1 MQLIV
6 ESRRKMAV
14 FQLFPIN
21 LSLRL
26 PCSLNRNWHSLV
38 LSRVETAKTT
48 GGNKIVKTNTA
59 NAKSDYVS
67 GTPRLITNIP
77 VNLPDPATS
86 RVAVIGLGYVG
97 LPLTLGFSK
106 ASRAIGFDI
115 SESKI
120 AELRKG
126 IDLTGE
132 VNPEDLRGSDAEF
145 TTSPT
150 ALQNANVII
159 VCVPT
164 PVDGHNKPDYGP
176 LIAASKSIAAN
187 MKRGAV
193 VVFESTVDPGTTED
207 RCLPV
212 IEAHSGMKEGI
223 DFYLG
228 YSPERINPADPSRK
242 LPDIKKIVAGTTPE
256 VTRFLEVLYARVIK
270 AGLFPA
276 ASIRVAEAAKILE
289 NTQRDVNIALMNQM
303 MMLFDKMGIRSSDV
317 IAAAS
322 SKWNF
327 HHYRPGLVGGH
338 CIAVDP
344 YFLVDAGRR
353 HGLSMELVAAAR
365 AVNEQTA
372 YFMVEK
378 VEHLM
383 PPSRHG
389 LHGKKILVLGRSF
402 KEDCPDTRNSKA
414 YPLMDALWMRGAD
427 VFNFDPVAH
436 DDHFEGGR
444 GAKMIEEPE
453 QEGPYDAVVF
463 TLAHSVF
470 RQQFD
475 AQTLRS
481 LAKKHA
487 PLIDMRGNFD
497 CADVRDW
504 FNYWRP

>member
-1 MQLIV
+1 VKQNI
-6 ESRRKMAV
+6 AY
-14 FQLFPIN
+14 
-21 LSLRL
+21 
-26 PCSLNRNWHSLV
+26 
-38 LSRVETAKTT
+38 ETAAIRLVTDQPVAFP
-48 GGNKIVKTNTA
+48 NAATA
-59 NAKSDYVS
+59 
-67 GTPRLITNIP
+67 
-77 VNLPDPATS
+77 

-97 LPLTLGFSK
+97 LPLVLGFSK
-106 ASRAIGFDI
+106 GSRAIGFDI
-115 SESKI
+115 SEEKI
-120 AELRKG
+120 SELRRG

-132 VNPEDLRGSDAEF
+132 ANPEDLRGCEVDF
-145 TTSPT
+145 TTAPDDMK
-150 ALQNANVII
+150 NADVII

-164 PVDGHNKPDYGP
+164 PVDSHNKPDYSP
-176 LIAASKSIAAN
+176 LIAASKSIGKN

-212 IEAHSGMKEGI
+212 IEHHSGMKEGI

-228 YSPERINPADPSRK
+228 YSPERINPADPTRK
-242 LPDIKKIVAGTTPE
+242 LPDIKKIVAGSTPE
-256 VTRFLEVLYARVIK
+256 GTAFLEQLYARVIK

-276 ASIRVAEAAKILE
+276 ASIKVAEAAKILE

-303 MMLFDKMGIRSSDV
+303 MMLFDKMGIRSTDV

-353 HGLSMELVAAAR
+353 HGLAMELVASAR

-372 YFMVEK
+372 NFLVEK
-378 VEHLM
+378 VEHLL
-383 PPSRHG
+383 PPSRQG
-389 LHGKKILVLGRSF
+389 LQGKKILVLGRSF

-414 YPLMDALWMRGAD
+414 YPMMDALWMRGAD
-427 VFNFDPVAH
+427 VYNFDPVAH

-444 GAKMIEEPE
+444 GANIVEDPA
-453 QEGPYDAVVF
+453 QEGPYDAIII
-463 TLAHSVF
+463 TLSHSVF

-475 AQTLRS
+475 AETLKA

-487 PLIDMRGNFD
+487 PLVDMRGNFECD
-497 CADVRDW
+497 ETKDW

>member
-1 MQLIV
+1 V
-6 ESRRKMAV
+6 
-14 FQLFPIN
+14 
-21 LSLRL
+21 
-26 PCSLNRNWHSLV
+26 
-38 LSRVETAKTT
+38 
-48 GGNKIVKTNTA
+48 NTA
-59 NAKSDYVS
+59 VGLQRTVFDRKE
-67 GTPRLITNIP
+67 TIRLVTGEP
-77 VNLPDPATS
+77 VAFPNPDTA

-97 LPLTLGFSK
+97 LPLVLGFSK

-115 SESKI
+115 SAGKI
-120 AELRKG
+120 KELQNN

-132 VNPEDLRGSDAEF
+132 ANPEDLRDCNVDF
-145 TTSPT
+145 TTAPEELKS
-150 ALQNANVII
+150 ADVII

-164 PVDGHNKPDYGP
+164 PVDSHNKPDYSP
-176 LIAASKSIAAN
+176 LIAASKSIGQN

-212 IEAHSGMKEGI
+212 IEANCGMKEGI

-242 LPDIKKIVAGTTPE
+242 LPDIKKIVAGSTPE
-256 VTRFLEVLYARVIK
+256 GTAFLEKLYSRVIK

-276 ASIRVAEAAKILE
+276 ASIKVAEAAKILE

-303 MMLFDKMGIRSSDV
+303 MMLFDKMGIRSTDV

-372 YFMVEK
+372 HFLVEK
-378 VEHLM
+378 TEHLM

-389 LHGKKILVLGRSF
+389 LQGKKVLVLGRSF

-414 YPLMDALWMRGAD
+414 YPLMDALWVRGAD

-444 GAKMIEEPE
+444 GAKVIEDPA
-453 QEGPYDAVVF
+453 QEGPYDAIII
-463 TLAHSVF
+463 TLAHTVF

-475 AQTLRS
+475 ANSLKA

-487 PLIDMRGNFD
+487 PLLDMRGNFEGED
-497 CADVRDW
+497 TKDW

>member
-1 MQLIV
+1 VFSTSHNDKHRWGEKIVSNNQL
-6 ESRRKMAV
+6 K
-14 FQLFPIN
+14 
-21 LSLRL
+21 
-26 PCSLNRNWHSLV
+26 
-38 LSRVETAKTT
+38 ETAAIQLVT
-48 GGNKIVKTNTA
+48 
-59 NAKSDYVS
+59 SE
-67 GTPRLITNIP
+67 P
-77 VNLPDPATS
+77 VAFPNPATA

-97 LPLTLGFSK
+97 LPLVLGFSK

-120 AELRKG
+120 NELRGG

-132 VNPEDLRGSDAEF
+132 ANPEDLRGCDVDF
-145 TTSPT
+145 TTSPADLKT
-150 ALQNANVII
+150 ADVVI

-164 PVDGHNKPDYGP
+164 PVDSHNKPDYSP
-176 LIAASKSIAAN
+176 LIAASKSIGQN

-212 IEAHSGMKEGI
+212 IEFHSGMKEGI

-228 YSPERINPADPSRK
+228 YSPERINPADPTRK
-242 LPDIKKIVAGTTPE
+242 LPDIKKIVAGSTAEGTA
-256 VTRFLEVLYARVIK
+256 FLEVLYARVIK

-276 ASIRVAEAAKILE
+276 ASIKVAEAAKILE

-303 MMLFDKMGIRSSDV
+303 MMLFDKMGIRSTDV

-353 HGLSMELVAAAR
+353 HGLAMELVASAR

-372 YFMVEK
+372 NFLVEK
-378 VEHLM
+378 VEHLL

-389 LHGKKILVLGRSF
+389 LQGKKILVLGRSF

-414 YPLMDALWMRGAD
+414 YPMMDALWMRGAD
-427 VFNFDPVAH
+427 VYNFDPVAH

-444 GAKMIEEPE
+444 GANIVEDPAS
-453 QEGPYDAVVF
+453 QGPYDAIII
-463 TLAHSVF
+463 TLAHTVF

-475 AQTLRS
+475 AESLKV

-487 PLIDMRGNFD
+487 PLLDMRGNFECD
-497 CADVRDW
+497 GTKDW
-504 FNYWRP
+504 FSYWRP

>member
-1 MQLIV
+1 MITL
-6 ESRRKMAV
+6 ERRKA
-14 FQLFPIN
+14 
-21 LSLRL
+21 
-26 PCSLNRNWHSLV
+26 W
-38 LSRVETAKTT
+38 
-48 GGNKIVKTNTA
+48 GGKKIVKTSTA
-59 NAKSDYVS
+59 IDMHAAPDIRLVTTEPVAFPNA
-67 GTPRLITNIP
+67 
-77 VNLPDPATS
+77 ATA

-97 LPLTLGFSK
+97 LPLVLGFSK
-106 ASRAIGFDI
+106 ASRALGFDI
-115 SESKI
+115 SEGKI
-120 AELRKG
+120 QELANG
-126 IDLTGE
+126 IDQTGE
-132 VNPEDLRGSDAEF
+132 ANPEDLRGCNVDF
-145 TTSPT
+145 TTSPNDLKS
-150 ALQNANVII
+150 ADVII

-164 PVDGHNKPDYGP
+164 PVDSHNKPDYSP
-176 LIAASKSIAAN
+176 LIAASKSIGKN
-187 MKRGAV
+187 MKRGSV

-212 IEAHSGMKEGI
+212 IEHHSGMKEGI

-228 YSPERINPADPSRK
+228 YSPERINPADPTRK
-242 LPDIKKIVAGTTPE
+242 LPDIKKIVAASTPE
-256 VTRFLEVLYARVIK
+256 GTVFLEQLYSRVIL

-276 ASIRVAEAAKILE
+276 ASIKVAEAAKILE

-303 MMLFDKMGIRSSDV
+303 MMLFDKMGIRSTDV

-353 HGLSMELVAAAR
+353 HGLAMELVASAR

-372 YFMVEK
+372 NFLVEK
-378 VEHLM
+378 VEHLL
-383 PPSRHG
+383 PPSRNG
-389 LHGKKILVLGRSF
+389 LQGKKILVLGRSF
-402 KEDCPDTRNSKA
+402 KEDCPDTRNSKT
-414 YPLMDALWMRGAD
+414 YPMMDALWMRGAD

-444 GAKMIEEPE
+444 GATVIQDPAEA
-453 QEGPYDAVVF
+453 GPYDAIIV

-475 AQTLRS
+475 AETLKA

-487 PLIDMRGNFD
+487 PLVDMRGNFESD
-497 CADVRDW
+497 ATKDW

>member
-1 MQLIV
+1 VSNMTALKTIEKIKLVQSEPV
-6 ESRRKMAV
+6 A
-14 FQLFPIN
+14 
-21 LSLRL
+21 L
-26 PCSLNRNWHSLV
+26 PNPD
-38 LSRVETAKTT
+38 TAK
-48 GGNKIVKTNTA
+48 
-59 NAKSDYVS
+59 
-67 GTPRLITNIP
+67 
-77 VNLPDPATS
+77 
-86 RVAVIGLGYVG
+86 VAVIGLGYVG
-97 LPLTLGFSK
+97 LPLVLGFSK

-120 AELRKG
+120 SDLKVG

-132 VNPEDLRGSDAEF
+132 ANIEDLRTGDVEF
-145 TTSPT
+145 TTS
-150 ALQNANVII
+150 AESLAQADVII

-164 PVDGHNKPDYGP
+164 PVDSHNKPDYSP
-176 LIAASKSIAAN
+176 LLAASKTIGQN
-187 MKRGAV
+187 MKPGAM

-212 IEAHSGMKEGI
+212 IEAHSGLKEGI

-228 YSPERINPADPSRK
+228 YSPERINPADPTRK
-242 LPDIKKIVAGTTPE
+242 LPDIKKIVAASTPAGTA
-256 VTRFLEVLYARVIK
+256 FLEKLYARVIK

-276 ASIRVAEAAKILE
+276 TSIRVAEAAKILE

-303 MMLFDKMGIRSSDV
+303 MMLFDKMGIRSTDV

-365 AVNEQTA
+365 SVNEQTA
-372 YFMVEK
+372 NFLVEK
-378 VEHLM
+378 VEHLL
-383 PPSRHG
+383 PPSRNG
-389 LHGKKILVLGRSF
+389 LQGKRVLVLGRSF

-427 VFNFDPVAH
+427 VFNFDPIAH

-444 GAKMIEEPE
+444 GATIINDLDAA
-453 QEGPYDAVVF
+453 GPFDAIVF

-470 RQQFD
+470 REQFD
-475 AQTLRS
+475 SETLKA

-487 PLIDMRGNFD
+487 PLIDMRGNFESD
-497 CADVRDW
+497 ETKDW

>member
-1 MQLIV
+1 MITL
-6 ESRRKMAV
+6 ERRKA
-14 FQLFPIN
+14 
-21 LSLRL
+21 
-26 PCSLNRNWHSLV
+26 W
-38 LSRVETAKTT
+38 
-48 GGNKIVKTNTA
+48 GGKKIVKTSTA
-59 NAKSDYVS
+59 IDMHAAPDIRLVTTEPVAFPNA
-67 GTPRLITNIP
+67 
-77 VNLPDPATS
+77 ATA

-97 LPLTLGFSK
+97 LPLVLGFSK
-106 ASRAIGFDI
+106 ASRALGFDI
-115 SESKI
+115 SEHKI
-120 AELRKG
+120 QELANG
-126 IDLTGE
+126 IDQTGE
-132 VNPEDLRGSDAEF
+132 ANPEDLRGCNVDF
-145 TTSPT
+145 TTS
-150 ALQNANVII
+150 ANDLKSADVII

-164 PVDGHNKPDYGP
+164 PVDSHNKPDYSP
-176 LIAASKSIAAN
+176 LIAASKSIGKN
-187 MKRGAV
+187 MKRGSV

-212 IEAHSGMKEGI
+212 IEHHSGMKEGI

-228 YSPERINPADPSRK
+228 YSPERINPADPTRK
-242 LPDIKKIVAGTTPE
+242 LPDIKKIVAASTPE
-256 VTRFLEVLYARVIK
+256 GTVFLEQLYSRVIL

-276 ASIRVAEAAKILE
+276 ASIKVAEAAKILE

-303 MMLFDKMGIRSSDV
+303 MMLFDKMGIRSTDV

-353 HGLSMELVAAAR
+353 HGLAMELVASAR

-372 YFMVEK
+372 NFLVEK
-378 VEHLM
+378 VEHLL
-383 PPSRHG
+383 PPSRNG
-389 LHGKKILVLGRSF
+389 LQGKKILVLGRSF
-402 KEDCPDTRNSKA
+402 KEDCPDTRNSKT
-414 YPLMDALWMRGAD
+414 YPMMDALWMRGAD

-444 GAKMIEEPE
+444 GATVIQDPAEA
-453 QEGPYDAVVF
+453 GPYDAIIV

-475 AQTLRS
+475 AETLKA

-487 PLIDMRGNFD
+487 PLVDMRGNFESD
-497 CADVRDW
+497 AAKDW
-504 FNYWRP
+504 FNYWCP

>member
-1 MQLIV
+1 MNRQVKIQSSDISF
-6 ESRRKMAV
+6 ETPK
-14 FQLFPIN
+14 PENI
-21 LSLRL
+21 RL
-26 PCSLNRNWHSLV
+26 VISEPCALP
-38 LSRVETAKTT
+38 EAATA
-48 GGNKIVKTNTA
+48 
-59 NAKSDYVS
+59 
-67 GTPRLITNIP
+67 
-77 VNLPDPATS
+77 

-97 LPLTLGFSK
+97 LPLVLGFSK
-106 ASRAIGFDI
+106 GSRAIGFDI
-115 SESKI
+115 DQKKI
-120 AELRKG
+120 DQLKQN
-126 IDLTGE
+126 IDFTGE
-132 VNPEDLRGSDAEF
+132 VEASDLRGANADFTTDAECLKD
-145 TTSPT
+145 
-150 ALQNANVII
+150 ADVII

-164 PVDGHNKPDYGP
+164 PVDSHNKPDYGP
-176 LIAASKSIAAN
+176 LIAASKTIGRM

-212 IEAHSGMKEGI
+212 IEAHSGLHEGL
-223 DFYLG
+223 DFHLG

-242 LPDIKKIVAGTTPE
+242 LPDIKKIVAGSSPACTS
-256 VTRFLEVLYARVIK
+256 FLELLYGRVIK

-276 ASIRVAEAAKILE
+276 ASIKVAEAAKILE

-303 MMLFDKMGIRSSDV
+303 MMLFDKMGIRSTDV

-353 HGLSMELVAAAR
+353 HGLAMELVAAAR
-365 AVNEQTA
+365 LVNEQTA
-372 YFMVEK
+372 PFLVEK
-378 VEHLM
+378 LQNLM

-389 LHGKKILVLGRSF
+389 LQGKKVLVLGRSF

-414 YPLMDALWMRGAD
+414 YPLMDALWTRGAD
-427 VFNFDPVAH
+427 VFNFDPVAF

-444 GAKMIEEPE
+444 GAKIIDDPAEA
-453 QEGPYDAVVF
+453 GPYDAIII
-463 TLAHSVF
+463 TLAHSEF
-470 RQQFD
+470 RAQFD
-475 AQTLRS
+475 AASLVA

-487 PLIDMRGNFD
+487 PLIDMRGNFECD
-497 CADVRDW
+497 ETMDW

>member
-1 MQLIV
+1 VNQ
-6 ESRRKMAV
+6 AV
-14 FQLFPIN
+14 SIASFSHVTGPA
-21 LSLRL
+21 RL
-26 PCSLNRNWHSLV
+26 VTS
-38 LSRVETAKTT
+38 E
-48 GGNKIVKTNTA
+48 
-59 NAKSDYVS
+59 
-67 GTPRLITNIP
+67 P
-77 VNLPDPATS
+77 VALPNPATA

-115 SESKI
+115 SEGKI
-120 AELRKG
+120 SELLNG

-132 VNPEDLRGSDAEF
+132 ANPEDLRGCNVEF
-145 TTSPT
+145 TTSP
-150 ALQNANVII
+150 AAMNAAEVII

-164 PVDGHNKPDYGP
+164 PVDSHNKPDYSP

-187 MKRGAV
+187 MKRGSV

-242 LPDIKKIVAGTTPE
+242 LPDIKKIVAGSTPE
-256 VTRFLEVLYARVIK
+256 VTTFLEGLYSRVIN

-276 ASIRVAEAAKILE
+276 ASIKVAEAAKILE

-372 YFMVEK
+372 HFMVEK
-378 VEHLM
+378 VEHLL
-383 PPSRHG
+383 PPSRNG
-389 LHGKKILVLGRSF
+389 LQGKKVLVLGRSF

-414 YPLMDALWMRGAD
+414 FPLMDALWMRGAD

-444 GAKMIEEPE
+444 GAQIIEDPE
-453 QEGPYDAVVF
+453 QEGPYDAIVF
-463 TLAHSVF
+463 TLAHEVF

-475 AQTLRS
+475 AATLKS

-487 PLIDMRGNFD
+487 PLIDMRGNFENE
-497 CADVRDW
+497 DVTDW